1 MLVVKPIAKMRR
13 LSLVQSIK
21 QICRELKVSREV
33 VRKVPAFGANGV
45 PLRAQ
50 ASAVASAGCMA
61 R

>member
-1 MLVVKPIAKMRR
+1 MLVVKPIAKMSR
-13 LSLVQSIK
+13 LSLVHIHQADLPGIEGLSGGGP
-21 QICRELKVSREV
+21 QG
-33 VRKVPAFGANGV
+33 PAFGANGV